1 MTKLNGVVSV
11 MAARLSVKQ
20 SERVR
25 FPTSPQRS
33 QNFNG
38 GFVTGLKDILGTTIK
53 TGSTV
58 LTCHN
63 NRIII
68 GRVAETYEHS
78 GNVKVEPLPFDTDAR
93 RDIPRMNPFRRAE
106 YNVFVVSDQDLVI
119 GTLKGYCHNSGEFDE
134 ED

>member
-1 MTKLNGVVSV
+1 

-25 FPTSPQRS
+25 FPTSPQRR

>member
-1 MTKLNGVVSV
+1 

-25 FPTSPQRS
+25 FPTSPQCS

-38 GFVTGLKDILGTTIK
+38 GFVTGLKDILGTTIQ

-68 GRVAETYEHS
+68 GRVAETFEHS

-93 RDIPRMNPFRRAE
+93 RDIPRMKPFRRAE
-106 YNVFVVSDQDLVI
+106 YNVFVITDREMLL
-119 GTLKGYCHNSGEFDE
+119 GTLKGYCHNSGEFDDE

>member
-1 MTKLNGVVSV
+1 
-11 MAARLSVKQ
+11 
-20 SERVR
+20 
-25 FPTSPQRS
+25 
-33 QNFNG
+33 
-38 GFVTGLKDILGTTIK
+38 VTGLKDILGTTIQ

-68 GRVAETYEHS
+68 GRVAETFEHS

-93 RDIPRMNPFRRAE
+93 RDIPRMKPFRRAE